1 MSADEKDLHDLKHYF
16 ALKLKAERQMT
27 DVFRQVRDGK
37 DAFVLLDTR
46 SRNSFNKGHVP
57 GALSV
62 PENEL
67 AQHLG
72 ALDKNRTYVTYCY
85 GET

>member
-1 MSADEKDLHDLKHYF
+1 MPFEEKDFHDLKHYF
-16 ALKLKAERQMT
+16 ALKLKAEMQMT

-37 DAFVLLDTR
+37 DVLVLLDTR
-46 SRNSFNKGHVP
+46 SRNSFNKGHIP
-57 GALSV
+57 GALSA

-67 AQHLG
+67 AAWAGEL
-72 ALDKNRTYVTYCY
+72 AKDRTHVTYCY

>member
-1 MSADEKDLHDLKHYF
+1 MPNTEKDFHDLKHYF
-16 ALKLKAERQMT
+16 ALKLKAETQMT

-46 SRNSFNKGHVP
+46 SRNSFNKGHIP
-57 GALSV
+57 GAWSV
-62 PENEL
+62 PQNEL
-67 AQHLG
+67 DQHLP
-72 ALDKNRTYVTYCY
+72 ALAKDRTYVTYCY